1 MLLYG
6 NESNIHVINLMEE
19 QLIDPNFNV
28 VDFLEKNL
36 TDDDLDMNL
45 TDLIFTLNMIQ
56 VESNEKL
63 KLAEKYI
70 SILKEIIDR

>member
-1 MLLYG
+1 
-6 NESNIHVINLMEE
+6 MEE